1 MNKEQIRLCLKA
13 GAKAGLKLKQV
24 VRFSGDHGI
33 DWEYCTSGHT
43 KCFNPW
49 KSMHDAMLIAL
60 ACCEYP
66 AWDDEYF
73 TVYPKGAGATD
84 KSMQNAKLSGKTF
97 GEKTWSIGNAI
108 VNAANYKV
116 SNSEQS

>member
-60 ACCEYP
+60 VCCEYP
-66 AWDDEYF
+66 TWDDEYF

-116 SNSEQS
+116 SNSAQS